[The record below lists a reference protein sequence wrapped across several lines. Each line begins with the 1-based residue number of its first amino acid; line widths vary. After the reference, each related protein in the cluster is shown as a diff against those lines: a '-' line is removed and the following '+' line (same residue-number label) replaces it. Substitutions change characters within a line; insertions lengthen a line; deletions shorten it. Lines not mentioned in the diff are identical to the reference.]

1 MFCFWS
7 SIAISLQMPL
17 AGAEHTT
24 ESQTWK
30 GFRRLFRSSLYF
42 RSEEIEFETEEITHS
57 ESHSLLVINP
67 WLESGNCVWK
77 FKICSSFG
85 DQILPCQQWRT
96 LGVCS
101 KVMVEKRKI
110 LQKRKNREIWSLTT
124 QVFQWK
130 EHWGQI
136 HLLANLLCYY
146 LLIYITLTLR
156 LQEVRKLVLFFFV
169 VLILSYFLAMSR
181 YSINI

>member
-1 MFCFWS
+1 MFWFWS

-17 AGAEHTT
+17 AGAEHTM

-101 KVMVEKRKI
+101 KVVVEKRKI
-110 LQKRKNREIWSLTT
+110 LQKRKKQRNLKPNYTGFSMKRALGPDTHTGKFAVLLFVDLYHSHIKTT
-124 QVFQWK
+124 R
-130 EHWGQI
+130 GQETCLI
-136 HLLANLLCYY
+136 FLCSPN
-146 LLIYITLTLR
+146 T
-156 LQEVRKLVLFFFV
+156 
-169 VLILSYFLAMSR
+169 
-181 YSINI
+181 